1 MAITVGDVAVALR
14 LSGDG
19 SDVPLPQ
26 QAILARLLGVAEAYV
41 DLLAP
46 NAPEAIVDEAQ
57 IRLVSYLYDMPS
69 AGRRDSY
76 ANAFVNSG
84 AGSLL
89 LHWTPR
95 RVAQV

>member
-1 MAITVGDVAVALR
+1 MAITVSDIAVALR

-26 QAILARLLGVAEAYV
+26 QAILARLQGVAEAYV

-46 NAPEAIVDEAQ
+46 NAPEAIADEAQ
-57 IRLVSYLYDMPS
+57 IRLVAYLYDQRTD
-69 AGRRDSY
+69 GRRDSY
-76 ANAFVNSG
+76 SNAFVNSG

-89 LHWTPR
+89 LNWTPR
-95 RVAQV
+95 R